1 MSYASKKALFLN
13 GTQPLAFDC
22 IPADPVGRARFVDAV
37 DKRQVKPVLIDQAGT
52 MLCGPAAFMYCMARG
67 KPDDYGE
74 YVLDLALTGEGN
86 LGGLH
91 VKPSADC
98 RATPLAGQIDPVDWV
113 ALASLRDASNAFAD
127 MDDADDRFAGIT
139 TGSDLKAWFSKTGWF
154 SNGVLDASN
163 WVANQSLDNLL
174 EVNMRSPKAYVCL
187 CIRAAIIEPSSGE
200 VGMNKIGKTHAPK
213 TWWGGADHW
222 IVLGDD
228 TGTGTGNNKDILVSF
243 PNSLPKMP
251 QRRPYPNMPGNDGLP
266 GGMLEFKFYS
276 WGRIWASVNR
286 FPGLK
291 VEEFLR
297 YYYGFVIAA
306 T

>member
-1 MSYASKKALFLN
+1 MSYASKRAQFLN
-13 GTQPLAFDC
+13 STQPFAFDC
-22 IPADPVGRARFVDAV
+22 IPATN
-37 DKRQVKPVLIDQAGT
+37 RQMFIKDLEDRQKTPVLIDQAVT
-52 MLCGPAAFMYCMARG
+52 MLCGPAAFMYCIARE

-74 YVLDLALTGEGN
+74 YVLDLALSGEGN

-91 VKPSADC
+91 VKPGADC
-98 RATPLAGQIDPVDWV
+98 RATPLAGQIHPIDWI

-127 MDDADDRFAGIT
+127 MDDTDDRFAGIT
-139 TGSDLKAWFSKTGWF
+139 TGSDLKAWFNKTGWF
-154 SNGVLDASN
+154 PNGVLDASN

-174 EVNMRSPKAYVCL
+174 EVNVRSPKAYVCL

-200 VGMNKIGKTHAPK
+200 VGMNKIGKTNAPK

-222 IVLGDD
+222 IVLGDG
-228 TGTGTGNNKDILVSF
+228 TGTGTGDNKDILVS
-243 PNSLPKMP
+243 PQSAP
-251 QRRPYPNMPGNDGLP
+251 QRRPYPNMPGNDDLP

-276 WGRIWASVNR
+276 WGKIWASVNR

-297 YYYGFVIAA
+297 YYYGFVIASK
-306 T
+306 